1 MNRNQF
7 MRIIKQNYIHMD
19 TYTIAFIQSYVDLR
33 TLSICPLFS
42 HTRDY
47 ITKIILPSEY
57 NTNSLHNF
65 KNLQTLS
72 CENNYVITDKTI
84 QNLTSLT
91 ELDQSYNPNFTDE
104 GIHALVNLKKLI
116 CKRTH
121 RFSGWVA
128 KGVCGRFTDKSPSVL
143 QNLTYLDCGENA
155 FTDVGI
161 SLLKQ
166 LVTLKCGKNRFSDDA
181 ISGLPN
187 LRHLYCD
194 DNFEFTDSAILNLTQ
209 LETLYCGQYSN
220 FTDIGISKLV
230 LLKKLS
236 LDMTHK
242 ITNDGIKNCT
252 LLEYLNVGQ
261 NNITDDALQNMS
273 NLIELH
279 ASIYCHAQGGFAYG
293 YLTDKCLQYVPN
305 LKHLVCS
312 GYFTNEAIMKLQSL
326 RVLSCSRNRQLT
338 DDVLYRLPQLEELYT
353 GLSIFSN
360 NGISSLRNLKKLA
373 CPSEI
378 TDECIIKLTN
388 LEELYCD
395 RCDSLTDNIFE
406 YLPNL
411 RSLKCNM
418 TFTDKGMSKLKN
430 LRAIYL
436 GKNNNITNDGIKN
449 MTFLQGVFIDDNMNI
464 TGDGISHLT
473 NLIELDCGNNVKIT
487 TESLRNLKQLR
498 IISNTK
504 YNETYI
510 TDEIMTYLPHL
521 RCTYTRGTYVI

>member
-1 MNRNQF
+1 
-7 MRIIKQNYIHMD
+7 MD
-19 TYTIAFIQSYVDLR
+19 HYTLVVIQSYVDLR

-42 HTRDY
+42 HSRDH
-47 ITKIILPSEY
+47 ITKIILPPTY
-57 NTNSLHNF
+57 NVNSLHNF
-65 KNLQTLS
+65 KKLQTLL
-72 CENNYVITDKTI
+72 CDNNYVITDKTI
-84 QNLTSLT
+84 QNLKSLT
-91 ELDQSYNPNFTDE
+91 ELDKSYNPNLTDE
-104 GIHALVNLKKLI
+104 GICGLVNLKKLI
-116 CKRTH
+116 CKGTH
-121 RFSGWVA
+121 RFSGWIVTDT
-128 KGVCGRFTDKSPSVL
+128 CSRFTDKSLNVL
-143 QNLTYLDCGENA
+143 QNLTYLDCGENN

-161 SLLKQ
+161 NHLKQ
-166 LVTLKCGKNRFSDDA
+166 LVTLKCGKNRFSNDA
-181 ISGLPN
+181 ISSLLN

-194 DNFEFTDSAILNLTQ
+194 DNFAFTDNAILNLTQ
-209 LETLYCGQYSN
+209 LETLYCGQHSD

-236 LDMTHK
+236 LDMTYK

-261 NNITDDALQNMS
+261 NKITDDALQNMS
-273 NLIELH
+273 NLTELH
-279 ASIYCHAQGGFAYG
+279 ASVYCHFQSGYTYG

-326 RVLSCSRNRQLT
+326 CVLVCSRNRNLT
-338 DDVLYRLPQLEELYT
+338 DDVLYKLPQLEELYI
-353 GLSIFSN
+353 GVSIFSN
-360 NGISSLRNLKKLA
+360 NGISSLKKLKILM

-378 TDECIIKLTN
+378 TDACIIGLKN
-388 LEELYCD
+388 LEKINCD
-395 RCDSLTDNIFE
+395 QCDLLTDDIFE
-406 YLPNL
+406 HLPNL
-411 RSLKCNM
+411 QSLKCNT
-418 TFTDKGMSKLKN
+418 TFTDKGVSKLKN

-436 GKNNNITNDGIKN
+436 SKNNNITNAGIKN
-449 MTFLQGVFIDDNMNI
+449 MIFLQGLFIDDNMNI

-521 RCTYTRGTYVI
+521 RNTYTRGTYVI